1 MGNTPELTRLLLDA
15 RDGGDE
21 QRDALFGAVYDELRR
36 LARRQRARHAANST
50 LHTTALVHESY
61 LKLVDQAQLGD
72 GDRLRFFAVAATAMR
87 HILVDHFRRRS
98 AAKRGGDYER
108 VDVDPDE
115 LAGDARIDMLL
126 DLDEALGRLV
136 EVAPRQARVVELRFF
151 AGLNDAEIGE
161 ILGVSDRTI
170 RNDWTRAK
178 EWLAGD
184 MSGGQAD
191 A

>member
-1 MGNTPELTRLLLDA
+1 MASTPELTRLLLNA
-15 RDGGDE
+15 RDGGPRD
-21 QRDALFGAVYDELRR
+21 RDALFGAVYDELHR
-36 LARRQRARHAANST
+36 LASRQRQRHAANST

-87 HILVDHFRRRS
+87 HILVDHYRRRS

-126 DLDEALGRLV
+126 DLDESLGRLLKLH
-136 EVAPRQARVVELRFF
+136 PRQARVVELRFF
-151 AGLNDAEIGE
+151 AGLNDEEIGE
-161 ILGVSDRTI
+161 LLGVSDRTI
-170 RNDWTRAK
+170 RNEWTRAK
-178 EWLAGD
+178 AWLAGD
-184 MSGGQAD
+184 MSGEAGD